1 MHVTRIT
8 SPRKHVRSRINQAA
22 LRAQEHKAMGQII
35 FASVGIYLALG
46 IFFAV
51 YFVISGVARMDPV
64 AKGSPVT
71 FKALII
77 PGSIALWPLLAYKL
91 IRRRGVQ

>member
-1 MHVTRIT
+1 
-8 SPRKHVRSRINQAA
+8 
-22 LRAQEHKAMGQII
+22 MGQII

-51 YFVISGVARMDPV
+51 YFLISGVARMDPV
-64 AKGSPVT
+64 AKGAPVM
-71 FKALII
+71 FKALIF
-77 PGSIALWPLLAYKL
+77 PGSVVLWPLLASKL

>member
-1 MHVTRIT
+1 
-8 SPRKHVRSRINQAA
+8 
-22 LRAQEHKAMGQII
+22 MGQII

-51 YFVISGVARMDPV
+51 YFVISGAAKMDPV
-64 AKGSPVT
+64 ANGAPVT
-71 FKALII
+71 FKALIV
-77 PGSIALWPLLAYKL
+77 PGSVALWPLLAFKL

>member
-1 MHVTRIT
+1 
-8 SPRKHVRSRINQAA
+8 
-22 LRAQEHKAMGQII
+22 MGQII

-64 AKGSPVT
+64 AKGSPVA

-77 PGSIALWPLLAYKL
+77 PGSVALWPLLAYKL